1 MAAPERRPAA
11 SPFARVEAGTALIDL
26 ADIPD
31 PGAKSVIIGEGLA
44 RADVVIC
51 RHDGELRAYHNACP
65 HGGTPLETFDGRFL
79 DAENPQVLVCS
90 THGARFR
97 AADGYCLKGPC
108 QGLALRPIP
117 VRIEGGKVIAA

>member
-11 SPFARVEAGTALIDL
+11 FPFARVAAGTALIDI

-31 PGAKSVIIGEGLA
+31 PGAVSVIIGEGLT

-51 RHDGELRAYHNACP
+51 HHDGAARAYHNACP
-65 HGGTPLETFDGRFL
+65 HAGTPLETFDGRFL
-79 DAENPQVLVCS
+79 DADDPRILVCS

-97 AADGYCLKGPC
+97 AADGHCIKGPC

-117 VRIEGGKVIAA
+117 VRIERGKVIAA

>member
-1 MAAPERRPAA
+1 MAAPDRRPAA
-11 SPFARVEAGTALIDL
+11 FPFARVEPGTILIDV

-31 PGAKSVIIGEGLA
+31 PGAASVVIGEGLM

-51 RHDGELRAYHNACP
+51 RHDGEVRAYHNACP

-79 DAENPQVLVCS
+79 DNDNPQILVCS

-97 AADGYCLKGPC
+97 AEDGYCIKGPC
-108 QGLALRPIP
+108 MGLALRRIP
-117 VRIEGGKVIAA
+117 VRIEAGRVVAA